1 MGGDDVAVE
10 AIDKVKEAENSAEK
24 LIADAKQRAAQ
35 IINEANLKAR
45 EERKKIKEEEDLKNS
60 QTLKAAREEGQNKSE
75 PILKMA
81 KRESG
86 KIKNISDEDLDSIVD
101 KIVKRLVENGNS

>member
-10 AIDKVKEAENSAEK
+10 AIDKVKEAENDAEK

-45 EERKKIKEEEDLKNS
+45 EERKKIKEGEDLKNS